1 MELIWQISIHSRW
14 EVGDNFA
21 NLVVIIGKSG
31 KETAIFELCIKESN
45 FITLSHSRCVIK

>member
-31 KETAIFELCIKESN
+31 KETAIFEL
-45 FITLSHSRCVIK
+45 LSILVENVWRRHQQ